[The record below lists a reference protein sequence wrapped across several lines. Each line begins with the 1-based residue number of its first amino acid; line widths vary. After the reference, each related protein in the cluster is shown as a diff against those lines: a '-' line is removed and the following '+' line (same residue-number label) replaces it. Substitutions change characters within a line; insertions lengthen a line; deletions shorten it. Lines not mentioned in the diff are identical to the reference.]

1 MMDSRERVT
10 LTQKAFVATIRARR
24 ASQGESVVSD
34 DAKLGEVLI
43 RENVITATQ
52 LKTAVDFQKKVGGD
66 LKDILVKLGY
76 VKDSVIAE
84 KLASEQNLGA
94 ATIEINANVVDID
107 ALRTL
112 PRALLE
118 KHQVIPLRSD
128 DTNTLVLAMSD
139 PNNIAAIE
147 EVQFLVRRMVEPAVA
162 PKAAI
167 RKALNQI
174 DEFLTADKP
183 KAAPAAA
190 LGDKARVLAT
200 MPLDRLLR
208 AFIMCQIERGALS
221 ADELIARAE
230 KL

>member
-1 MMDSRERVT
+1 M
-10 LTQKAFVATIRARR
+10 
-24 ASQGESVVSD
+24 SD

-84 KLASEQNLGA
+84 KLAVEQNLGA
-94 ATIEINANVVDID
+94 ATIEINANVVDVD

-147 EVQFLVRRMVEPAVA
+147 EVQFLVRR
-162 PKAAI
+162 
-167 RKALNQI
+167 
-174 DEFLTADKP
+174 
-183 KAAPAAA
+183 
-190 LGDKARVLAT
+190 
-200 MPLDRLLR
+200 
-208 AFIMCQIERGALS
+208 
-221 ADELIARAE
+221 
-230 KL
+230 

>member
-1 MMDSRERVT
+1 MSEDV
-10 LTQKAFVATIRARR
+10 
-24 ASQGESVVSD
+24 
-34 DAKLGEVLI
+34 KLGEVLI

-52 LKTAVDFQKKVGGD
+52 LKTAVDFQRKVGGE

-76 VKDSVIAE
+76 VKDSIIAE
-84 KLASEQNLGA
+84 IMASSQNLGA
-94 ATIEINANVVDID
+94 ATIEINANVVDLD

-112 PRALLE
+112 PRQLLE
-118 KHQVIPLRSD
+118 KHQVIPLKSD
-128 DTNTLVLAMSD
+128 DSNTLVLAMSD

-174 DEFLTADKP
+174 DEFLAVANQP
-183 KAAPAAA
+183 KAAASSIST
-190 LGDKARVLAT
+190 DKARLLAT

-208 AFIMCQIERGALS
+208 AFILCQIERGALT

>member
-1 MMDSRERVT
+1 M
-10 LTQKAFVATIRARR
+10 
-24 ASQGESVVSD
+24 SD

-43 RENVITATQ
+43 RENLVSAIQ
-52 LKTAVDFQKKVGGD
+52 LKQAVDFQKKVGGD
-66 LKDILVKLGY
+66 LKDVLIKLGY

-84 KLASEQNLGA
+84 VMAAEQNIGA
-94 ATIEINANVVDID
+94 ATIEINASVVDLD

-118 KHQVIPLRSD
+118 KHQIIPLKSD
-128 DTNTLVLAMSD
+128 DSNTLVLAMSD

-162 PKAAI
+162 PKASI
-167 RKALNQI
+167 RKALNQL
-174 DEFLTADKP
+174 DDFLAHP
-183 KAAPAAA
+183 HGRPVAVPQG
-190 LGDKARVLAT
+190 GDQNRARLIAT

-208 AFIMCQIERGALS
+208 AFILCQIDRGALS
-221 ADELIARAE
+221 AEELIARAE

>member
-1 MMDSRERVT
+1 
-10 LTQKAFVATIRARR
+10 
-24 ASQGESVVSD
+24 VSD

-43 RENVITATQ
+43 RENLVSAIQ
-52 LKTAVDFQKKVGGD
+52 LKQAVDFQKKVGGE
-66 LKDILVKLGY
+66 LKDVLIKLGY

-84 KLASEQNLGA
+84 VMAAEQNLGA
-94 ATIEINANVVDID
+94 ATIEINASVVDLD

-118 KHQVIPLRSD
+118 KHQIIPLKSD
-128 DTNTLVLAMSD
+128 DSNTLVLAMSD

-162 PKAAI
+162 PKASI
-167 RKALNQI
+167 RKALNQL
-174 DEFLTADKP
+174 DDFLAHP
-183 KAAPAAA
+183 QGRPVAAPQGG
-190 LGDKARVLAT
+190 GDPNRARLIAT

-208 AFIMCQIERGALS
+208 AFIMCQIDRGALS
-221 ADELIARAE
+221 AEELIARAE

>member
-1 MMDSRERVT
+1 
-10 LTQKAFVATIRARR
+10 
-24 ASQGESVVSD
+24 VSD
-34 DAKLGEVLI
+34 DARLGELLI
-43 RENVITATQ
+43 RDNVITATQ

-76 VKDSVIAE
+76 VKDAVIAE
-84 KLASEQNLGA
+84 LTASEQNLGA

-118 KHQVIPLRSD
+118 KHQVIPLKSD
-128 DTNTLVLAMSD
+128 DSNTLVLAMSD

-174 DEFLTADKP
+174 DEFLAAGQPKP
-183 KAAPAAA
+183 APGQAANDRQR
-190 LGDKARVLAT
+190 LVAT

-208 AFIMCQIERGALS
+208 AFILCQIDRGALTV
-221 ADELIARAE
+221 DELLNRAE

>member
-1 MMDSRERVT
+1 M
-10 LTQKAFVATIRARR
+10 
-24 ASQGESVVSD
+24 SD
-34 DAKLGEVLI
+34 DAKLSEVLV

-52 LKTAVDFQKKVGGD
+52 LKTAVDFQKKVGGE

-76 VKDSVIAE
+76 VRDSIIAE
-84 KLASEQNLGA
+84 IMAADQHLGA

-107 ALRTL
+107 ALKTL
-112 PRALLE
+112 PRTLLE
-118 KHQVIPLRSD
+118 KHQIIPLKSD
-128 DTNTLVLAMSD
+128 DSNTLVLAMSD

-167 RKALNQI
+167 RKALNQL
-174 DEFLTADKP
+174 DEFLAAPQP
-183 KAAPAAA
+183 KAGVPAMAN
-190 LGDKARVLAT
+190 DKARLLAT

-208 AFIMCQIERGALS
+208 AYILCQIDRGALT
-221 ADELIARAE
+221 ADELISRAE

>member
-1 MMDSRERVT
+1 
-10 LTQKAFVATIRARR
+10 
-24 ASQGESVVSD
+24 VSD
-34 DAKLGEVLI
+34 DARLGEVLI
-43 RENVITATQ
+43 RENVISATQ
-52 LKTAVDFQKKVGGD
+52 LKTAIDFQKKVGGE

-84 KLASEQNLGA
+84 IMASEQNLGA
-94 ATIEINANVVDID
+94 ATIEINANVVDLD

-118 KHQVIPLRSD
+118 KHQVIPLKSD
-128 DTNTLVLAMSD
+128 DSNTLVLAMSD

-162 PKAAI
+162 PKASI

-174 DEFLTADKP
+174 DEFM
-183 KAAPAAA
+183 AAA
-190 LGDKARVLAT
+190 TPKGPPHMSNDKARLIAT
-200 MPLDRLLR
+200 MPLDRLIR
-208 AFIMCQIERGALS
+208 AFILCQIDRGALS
-221 ADELIARAE
+221 VEELINRAE

>member
-1 MMDSRERVT
+1 M
-10 LTQKAFVATIRARR
+10 
-24 ASQGESVVSD
+24 SD

-43 RENVITATQ
+43 RENLVSAIQ
-52 LKTAVDFQKKVGGD
+52 LKQAVDFQKKVGGE
-66 LKDILVKLGY
+66 LKDVLIKLGY

-84 KLASEQNLGA
+84 VMAAEQNLGA
-94 ATIEINANVVDID
+94 ATIEINANVVDLD

-118 KHQVIPLRSD
+118 KHQIIPLKSD
-128 DTNTLVLAMSD
+128 DSNTLVLAMSD

-162 PKAAI
+162 PKASI
-167 RKALNQI
+167 RKALNQL
-174 DEFLTADKP
+174 DDFLAHP
-183 KAAPAAA
+183 QGRPVAVPQGG
-190 LGDKARVLAT
+190 GDANRARLIAT

-208 AFIMCQIERGALS
+208 AFIMCQIDRGNLS
-221 ADELIARAE
+221 AEELIARAE

>member
-1 MMDSRERVT
+1 M
-10 LTQKAFVATIRARR
+10 
-24 ASQGESVVSD
+24 SD
-34 DAKLGEVLI
+34 DAKVGEVLI
-43 RENVITATQ
+43 RENVISATQ

-76 VKDSVIAE
+76 VKDSVIAGI
-84 KLASEQNLGA
+84 LASEQNLGA
-94 ATIEINANVVDID
+94 ATIDINANVVDVE

-118 KHQVIPLRSD
+118 KHQIIPLKSD
-128 DTNTLVLAMSD
+128 DSNTLVLAMSD

-174 DEFLTADKP
+174 DEFLAHAQP
-183 KAAPAAA
+183 KAAPGG
-190 LGDKARVLAT
+190 LSPEKARLLAT

-208 AFIMCQIERGALS
+208 AFILCQIDHGALS

>member
-1 MMDSRERVT
+1 
-10 LTQKAFVATIRARR
+10 
-24 ASQGESVVSD
+24 VSD
-34 DAKLGEVLI
+34 DVKLGEVLI

-52 LKTAVDFQKKVGGD
+52 LKTAVDFQRKVGGD

-76 VKDSVIAE
+76 VKDSIIAE
-84 KLASEQNLGA
+84 IMASAQNLGA
-94 ATIEINANVVDID
+94 ATIDINANVVDLE

-118 KHQVIPLRSD
+118 KHQIIPLKSD
-128 DTNTLVLAMSD
+128 DSNTLVLAMSD

-174 DEFLTADKP
+174 DEFLAVASQAKP
-183 KAAPAAA
+183 AGSTIPN
-190 LGDKARVLAT
+190 DKARLLAT

-208 AFIMCQIERGALS
+208 AFILCQIERGALT

>member
-1 MMDSRERVT
+1 M
-10 LTQKAFVATIRARR
+10 
-24 ASQGESVVSD
+24 SD

-94 ATIEINANVVDID
+94 ATIEINANVVDVE
-107 ALRTL
+107 ALKTL

-118 KHQVIPLRSD
+118 KHQIIPLRSD
-128 DTNTLVLAMSD
+128 DSNTLVLAMSD

-174 DEFLTADKP
+174 DEFIAHSQP
-183 KAAPAAA
+183 RAAA
-190 LGDKARVLAT
+190 VDKGKLLAT

-208 AFIMCQIERGALS
+208 AFILCQIDRGALS

>member
-1 MMDSRERVT
+1 
-10 LTQKAFVATIRARR
+10 
-24 ASQGESVVSD
+24 SD

-52 LKTAVDFQKKVGGD
+52 LKTAVDFQKKVGGE

-84 KLASEQNLGA
+84 LLASEQNLGA
-94 ATIEINANVVDID
+94 ATIEINANVVDIE

-128 DTNTLVLAMSD
+128 DSNTLVLAMSD

-174 DEFLTADKP
+174 DEFL
-183 KAAPAAA
+183 AA
-190 LGDKARVLAT
+190 G
-200 MPLDRLLR
+200 
-208 AFIMCQIERGALS
+208 
-221 ADELIARAE
+221 
-230 KL
+230 

>member
-1 MMDSRERVT
+1 M
-10 LTQKAFVATIRARR
+10 
-24 ASQGESVVSD
+24 SD
-34 DAKLGEVLI
+34 DAKLGELLI
-43 RENVITATQ
+43 RENLLSATQ
-52 LKTAVDFQKKVGGD
+52 LKTAVDFQKKVGGE
-66 LKDILVKLGY
+66 LKEILVKLGY
-76 VKDSVIAE
+76 VKDQVIAN
-84 KLASEQNLGA
+84 LTASEQHVGA
-94 ATIEINANVVDID
+94 ANFDINANVVDLD

-118 KHQVIPLRSD
+118 KHQIIPLKSD
-128 DTNTLVLAMSD
+128 DSNTLVLAMSD

-174 DEFLTADKP
+174 DEFL
-183 KAAPAAA
+183 AAA
-190 LGDKARVLAT
+190 TPKVPPVNEKAKLLAT

-208 AFIMCQIERGALS
+208 AFILTQIERGALS
-221 ADELIARAE
+221 ADEIIARAE

>member
-1 MMDSRERVT
+1 
-10 LTQKAFVATIRARR
+10 
-24 ASQGESVVSD
+24 VSD
-34 DAKLGEVLI
+34 DAKLGEALI
-43 RENVITATQ
+43 RDNVITASQ
-52 LKTAVDFQKKVGGD
+52 LKTAVDFQKKVGGE

-76 VKDSVIAE
+76 VKDSIIAE
-84 KLASEQNLGA
+84 HMANEQNLGSA
-94 ATIEINANVVDID
+94 AIEINANVVDVD

-112 PRALLE
+112 PRQLLE
-118 KHQVIPLRSD
+118 KHQVIPLKSD
-128 DTNTLVLAMSD
+128 DSNTLVLAMSD

-174 DEFLTADKP
+174 DEFLAAGTKKP
-183 KAAPAAA
+183 AGSSSSAETDRTRA
-190 LGDKARVLAT
+190 VVT

-208 AFIMCQIERGALS
+208 AYILVQIDRGALTV
-221 ADELIARAE
+221 DELLTRAE

>member
-1 MMDSRERVT
+1 M
-10 LTQKAFVATIRARR
+10 
-24 ASQGESVVSD
+24 SD
-34 DAKLGEVLI
+34 DAKLGEILI

-76 VKDSVIAE
+76 VKDSMIAE
-84 KLASEQNLGA
+84 MMAADHNLGA
-94 ATIEINANVVDID
+94 ATIDINANVVDLD

-118 KHQVIPLRSD
+118 KHQIIPLKSD
-128 DTNTLVLAMSD
+128 DSNTLVLAMSD

-174 DEFLTADKP
+174 DEFLAVASHAKTGP
-183 KAAPAAA
+183 SSIPN
-190 LGDKARVLAT
+190 DKARLLAT
-200 MPLDRLLR
+200 MPLERLLR
-208 AFIMCQIERGALS
+208 AFILCQIERGTLS

>member
-1 MMDSRERVT
+1 
-10 LTQKAFVATIRARR
+10 
-24 ASQGESVVSD
+24 VSD

-43 RENVITATQ
+43 RENVISATQ

-76 VKDSVIAE
+76 VKDSIIAE
-84 KLASEQNLGA
+84 MLASEQNLGA

-112 PRALLE
+112 PRQLLE
-118 KHQVIPLRSD
+118 KHQIIPLKSD
-128 DTNTLVLAMSD
+128 DSNTLVLAMSD

-174 DEFLTADKP
+174 DEFL
-183 KAAPAAA
+183 AAPQPRPGAPTMSN
-190 LGDKARVLAT
+190 DKARLLAT

-208 AFIMCQIERGALS
+208 AFILCQIDRGALS

>member
-1 MMDSRERVT
+1 M
-10 LTQKAFVATIRARR
+10 
-24 ASQGESVVSD
+24 SD

-43 RENVITATQ
+43 RENLVSAIQ
-52 LKTAVDFQKKVGGD
+52 LKQAVDFQKKVGGD
-66 LKDILVKLGY
+66 LKDVLIKLGY

-84 KLASEQNLGA
+84 VMAAEQNIGA
-94 ATIEINANVVDID
+94 ATIEINASVVDLD

-118 KHQVIPLRSD
+118 KHQIIPLKSD
-128 DTNTLVLAMSD
+128 DSNTLVLAMSD

-162 PKAAI
+162 PKASI
-167 RKALNQI
+167 RKALNQL
-174 DEFLTADKP
+174 DDFLAHP
-183 KAAPAAA
+183 QGRPVAMPQG
-190 LGDKARVLAT
+190 GDQSRARLIAT

-208 AFIMCQIERGALS
+208 AFILCQIERGALS
-221 ADELIARAE
+221 AEELIARAE

>member
-1 MMDSRERVT
+1 M
-10 LTQKAFVATIRARR
+10 
-24 ASQGESVVSD
+24 SD

-43 RENVITATQ
+43 RESMLTATQ

-84 KLASEQNLGA
+84 ILASEQNLGA
-94 ATIEINANVVDID
+94 ATIEINANVVDVD

-118 KHQVIPLRSD
+118 KHQIIPLKSD
-128 DTNTLVLAMSD
+128 DSNTLVLAMSD

-167 RKALNQI
+167 RKALNQV
-174 DEFLTADKP
+174 DEFLAHAPTK
-183 KAAPAAA
+183 APASSIPN
-190 LGDKARVLAT
+190 DKGRILAT

-208 AFIMCQIERGALS
+208 AFILCQIERGALS

-230 KL
+230 KP

>member
-1 MMDSRERVT
+1 MSEDV
-10 LTQKAFVATIRARR
+10 
-24 ASQGESVVSD
+24 
-34 DAKLGEVLI
+34 KLGEVLI
-43 RENVITATQ
+43 RENVISATQ
-52 LKTAVDFQKKVGGD
+52 LKTAVDFQRKVGGD

-76 VKDSVIAE
+76 VKDSIIAE
-84 KLASEQNLGA
+84 IMASSQNLGA
-94 ATIEINANVVDID
+94 ATIDINANVVDLD

-118 KHQVIPLRSD
+118 KHQIIPLKSD
-128 DTNTLVLAMSD
+128 DSNTLVLAMSD
-139 PNNIAAIE
+139 PNNISAIE

-174 DEFLTADKP
+174 DEFLAVANQP
-183 KAAPAAA
+183 KAAASSIPN
-190 LGDKARVLAT
+190 DKARLLAT
-200 MPLDRLLR
+200 MPLERLLR
-208 AFIMCQIERGALS
+208 AFILCQIERGALT